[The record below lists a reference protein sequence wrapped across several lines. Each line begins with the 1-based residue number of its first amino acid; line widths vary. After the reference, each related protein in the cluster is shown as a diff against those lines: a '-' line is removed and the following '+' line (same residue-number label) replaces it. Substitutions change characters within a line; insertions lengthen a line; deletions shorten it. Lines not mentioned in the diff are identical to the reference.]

1 MQKGCG
7 YKKICISSPKTAAVH
22 TKASMTKYALDICL
36 FVPHWHGQWSVSRGC
51 DVTRAPMDPDSV
63 IRVQTWDRVFDL
75 TFSLATALWD
85 TGQPRA
91 GQLAAMAWSWAPWW
105 SSNIGDKRCLKPSE
119 YQIVHCIVS
128 ADLDSPASNGTRRFH
143 PLGWLNYL
151 LTS

>member
-1 MQKGCG
+1 MDIKRFVVHQKQPLYTQKPQWPNMHSTSVYLSHIGMV
-7 YKKICISSPKTAAVH
+7 SA
-22 TKASMTKYALDICL
+22 
-36 FVPHWHGQWSVSRGC
+36 WSVSRGC

-128 ADLDSPASNGTRRFH
+128 ADLDSPASSETRRFH